1 MRAETV
7 RDGLW
12 GRTAWVD
19 ARAGVAGDMLLAALL
34 DAGADL
40 DVVRRDVAAVVGGAV
55 TLETQTVTRGAMR
68 ATALQVRLV
77 ESDLP
82 HRPWR
87 EVRRLLH
94 AADLPERV
102 RHHALEAFGA
112 LAAAEARVH
121 GVDVEEV
128 HFHEVGAWDSIA
140 DIVGVCAALEDL
152 GVGMLFTSEIS
163 VGNGYVRAAHGPM
176 PVPVP
181 AVLELLTTHGDVVRA
196 VPLHGP
202 GMQADV
208 GELATPTGVALLVA
222 LADGGGPGGMPTD
235 HVGAV
240 GVGAGRRDDL
250 PWPNVVRVVLGV
262 AGETSR
268 PPGQPSTW
276 DDVLQERHLE
286 ELSANVDDLDP
297 RAWPGV
303 IEALLG
309 AGARDAWLTP
319 IHMKKGRPA
328 VTVTALAEHD
338 TAAAVRR
345 ILFETTTTFGVRSQ
359 HVRRTELDR
368 THVPVEVT
376 VAGHTATVAIKLG
389 TAAGQIVR
397 ATPEYEEVAAVARAC
412 GRPLVEV
419 LAAASAAAHA
429 AGLHPGAPA
438 PAAST
443 DPATPVPKLGNASP

>member
-1 MRAETV
+1 MLLGALVDCGVPLHAIQEAVDFVIPGTVRLKATTTTRAGMRATH
-7 RDGLW
+7 LS
-12 GRTAWVD
+12 VD
-19 ARAGVAGDMLLAALL
+19 LLAPDQHHRGWHTIDHLIA
-34 DAGADL
+34 DADL
-40 DVVRRDVAAVVGGAV
+40 DP
-55 TLETQTVTRGAMR
+55 TVKARAR
-68 ATALQVRLV
+68 ATFRRIGEV
-77 ESDLP
+77 ES
-82 HRPWR
+82 
-87 EVRRLLH
+87 H
-94 AADLPERV
+94 A
-102 RHHALEAFGA
+102 
-112 LAAAEARVH
+112 H
-121 GVDVEEV
+121 GIPLEEV

-438 PAAST
+438 PAAAT